1 MRLYPKVIPIIAR
14 EAVQLL
20 MQDRDIEVEPMRIAD
35 AEMDLSAI
43 MREYLANEERVNQA
57 TREALERRGY
67 DYSKFNQVKREM
79 ADVRGFKMGDEGI
92 EYVINQM
99 IEFLLISRNV
109 EEVFS
114 ADNVLRQKIFQCMK
128 KHLDVDDEI
137 DREARARLKHLQE
150 GTSAFDIEYNKT
162 VEQIR
167 RARGLIPDL
176 PFRATALSPGSGTRR
191 PELTLRRPSPSGPT
205 SPRMPGPGPL
215 ATFPGHIARGCRAR
229 GLAARPRRPRPAGPA
244 PRRGPRPGRGGVL
257 VGRGARR

>member
-1 MRLYPKVIPIIAR
+1 MRLYPKVIPIISR
-14 EAVQLL
+14 EVVQRL
-20 MQDRDIEVEPMRIAD
+20 MQDGDIEVEPMRVAD

-79 ADVRGFKMGDEGI
+79 ADVRGFKMGDEGV

-109 EEVFS
+109 EEVFA
-114 ADNVLRQKIFQCMK
+114 ADNVLRQKIFSVMK

-137 DREARARLKHLQE
+137 DKEARSRLKHLQE

-167 RARGLIPDL
+167 RARGLI
-176 PFRATALSPGSGTRR
+176 
-191 PELTLRRPSPSGPT
+191 
-205 SPRMPGPGPL
+205 
-215 ATFPGHIARGCRAR
+215 
-229 GLAARPRRPRPAGPA
+229 
-244 PRRGPRPGRGGVL
+244 
-257 VGRGARR
+257 

>member
-1 MRLYPKVIPIIAR
+1 MRLYPKVIPIISR
-14 EAVQLL
+14 EAIQQL
-20 MQDRDIEVEPMRIAD
+20 MQDGDIEVEPMRVAD

-109 EEVFS
+109 EEVFA
-114 ADNVLRQKIFQCMK
+114 ADNVLRSKIFAVAK

-137 DREARARLKHLQE
+137 DKEARARLKHLQE

-167 RARGLIPDL
+167 RARGLI
-176 PFRATALSPGSGTRR
+176 
-191 PELTLRRPSPSGPT
+191 
-205 SPRMPGPGPL
+205 
-215 ATFPGHIARGCRAR
+215 
-229 GLAARPRRPRPAGPA
+229 
-244 PRRGPRPGRGGVL
+244 
-257 VGRGARR
+257 

>member
-1 MRLYPKVIPIIAR
+1 MRLAPKVIPLISR
-14 EAVQLL
+14 ESIQQLVQ
-20 MQDRDIEVEPMRIAD
+20 DGDIEVEPMRIAD

-43 MREYLANEERVNQA
+43 MREYLTNEERVNQA

-109 EEVFS
+109 EEVF
-114 ADNVLRQKIFQCMK
+114 ALDNVLRQKIFAVMK

-167 RARGLIPDL
+167 RARGLI
-176 PFRATALSPGSGTRR
+176 
-191 PELTLRRPSPSGPT
+191 
-205 SPRMPGPGPL
+205 
-215 ATFPGHIARGCRAR
+215 
-229 GLAARPRRPRPAGPA
+229 
-244 PRRGPRPGRGGVL
+244 
-257 VGRGARR
+257 

>member
-1 MRLYPKVIPIIAR
+1 MRLYPKVIPIISR
-14 EAVQLL
+14 EAIQQL
-20 MQDRDIEVEPMRIAD
+20 MQDGDIEVEPMRVAD

-109 EEVFS
+109 EEVYA
-114 ADNVLRQKIFQCMK
+114 ADNVLRQKMFQVMK
-128 KHLDVDDEI
+128 RHLDVDDEI
-137 DREARARLKHLQE
+137 DKEARSRLKHLQE

-167 RARGLIPDL
+167 RARGLI
-176 PFRATALSPGSGTRR
+176 
-191 PELTLRRPSPSGPT
+191 
-205 SPRMPGPGPL
+205 
-215 ATFPGHIARGCRAR
+215 
-229 GLAARPRRPRPAGPA
+229 
-244 PRRGPRPGRGGVL
+244 
-257 VGRGARR
+257 

>member
-1 MRLYPKVIPIIAR
+1 MIPIISR
-14 EAVQLL
+14 EAIQQL
-20 MQDRDIEVEPMRIAD
+20 MQDGDIEVEPMRVAD

-114 ADNVLRQKIFQCMK
+114 PDNSLRQKIFQVMK

-137 DREARARLKHLQE
+137 DKEARSRLKHLQE

-167 RARGLIPDL
+167 RARGLI
-176 PFRATALSPGSGTRR
+176 
-191 PELTLRRPSPSGPT
+191 
-205 SPRMPGPGPL
+205 
-215 ATFPGHIARGCRAR
+215 
-229 GLAARPRRPRPAGPA
+229 
-244 PRRGPRPGRGGVL
+244 
-257 VGRGARR
+257 

>member
-1 MRLYPKVIPIIAR
+1 MRLYPKVIPIISR
-14 EAVQLL
+14 EAIQQL
-20 MQDRDIEVEPMRIAD
+20 MQEGDIEVEPMRVAD

-92 EYVINQM
+92 EFVINQM

-109 EEVFS
+109 EEVF
-114 ADNVLRQKIFQCMK
+114 AGDEGIRKKVFAVMK
-128 KHLDVDDEI
+128 RHLDVDDEI
-137 DREARARLKHLQE
+137 DKEARSRLKHLQE

-167 RARGLIPDL
+167 RARGLI
-176 PFRATALSPGSGTRR
+176 
-191 PELTLRRPSPSGPT
+191 
-205 SPRMPGPGPL
+205 
-215 ATFPGHIARGCRAR
+215 
-229 GLAARPRRPRPAGPA
+229 
-244 PRRGPRPGRGGVL
+244 
-257 VGRGARR
+257 

>member
-1 MRLYPKVIPIIAR
+1 MRLYPKVIPIISR
-14 EAVQLL
+14 EVVQKL
-20 MQDRDIEVEPMRIAD
+20 MQDGDIEVEPMRVAD

-92 EYVINQM
+92 EFVINQM

-109 EEVFS
+109 EEVYA
-114 ADNVLRQKIFQCMK
+114 ADNILRSKIHAVMK
-128 KHLDVDDEI
+128 RHLDVDDEI
-137 DREARARLKHLQE
+137 DKEARSRLKHLQE

-167 RARGLIPDL
+167 RARGLI
-176 PFRATALSPGSGTRR
+176 
-191 PELTLRRPSPSGPT
+191 
-205 SPRMPGPGPL
+205 
-215 ATFPGHIARGCRAR
+215 
-229 GLAARPRRPRPAGPA
+229 
-244 PRRGPRPGRGGVL
+244 
-257 VGRGARR
+257 

>member
-1 MRLYPKVIPIIAR
+1 MRLYPKVIPIISR
-14 EAVQLL
+14 ECIQVLT
-20 MQDRDIEVEPMRIAD
+20 QDGDIEVEPMRIAD

-109 EEVFS
+109 EEVYA
-114 ADNVLRQKIFQCMK
+114 ADNVLRQKFFAVMK

-137 DREARARLKHLQE
+137 DKEARSRLKHLQE

-167 RARGLIPDL
+167 RARGLI
-176 PFRATALSPGSGTRR
+176 
-191 PELTLRRPSPSGPT
+191 
-205 SPRMPGPGPL
+205 
-215 ATFPGHIARGCRAR
+215 
-229 GLAARPRRPRPAGPA
+229 
-244 PRRGPRPGRGGVL
+244 
-257 VGRGARR
+257 

>member
-1 MRLYPKVIPIIAR
+1 MRLYPKVIPIISR
-14 EAVQLL
+14 EAIQQL
-20 MQDRDIEVEPMRIAD
+20 MQDGDIEVEPMRVAD

-109 EEVFS
+109 EEVYS
-114 ADNVLRQKIFQCMK
+114 ADNVLRQKMFQGMK

-137 DREARARLKHLQE
+137 DREARSRLKHLQE

-167 RARGLIPDL
+167 RARGLI
-176 PFRATALSPGSGTRR
+176 
-191 PELTLRRPSPSGPT
+191 
-205 SPRMPGPGPL
+205 
-215 ATFPGHIARGCRAR
+215 
-229 GLAARPRRPRPAGPA
+229 
-244 PRRGPRPGRGGVL
+244 
-257 VGRGARR
+257 